1 MQYIILRG
9 SFRYRKFL
17 AGLRREFDGV
27 GGPACAGRETIP
39 GMTWAFGCRQGER
52 MKYVEV
58 IAEASSSNTVQAVAE
73 KAKAADFRLGAVGED
88 GMRQMRMLVSDD
100 HLQVALD
107 SLQNTLGAQ
116 PTARIAV
123 LALEAYLP
131 KPDEDTRKQE
141 DQATAARESLYE
153 GVEKNAQLD
162 SGFLVLVALSTV
174 VAAIGLIENNVAVVI
189 GAMVIAP
196 LLGPNLALSLGTALG
211 DIVLMR
217 KAVQTLFAGILLAVA
232 LSVGLGMLWQSDITS
247 RELLLRTE
255 AGLDSVALALASG
268 AAAALSLTTGL
279 SSVLVGVMVAV
290 ALLPPAAAL
299 GLMLGQARFDLA
311 VGAGLLL
318 GINIVCINLAG
329 KIVFFIK
336 DIRPRTWLEKE
347 KAKRAMV
354 VYTAVWLVTLLLLIL
369 AIYARRSMAS

>member
-1 MQYIILRG
+1 
-9 SFRYRKFL
+9 
-17 AGLRREFDGV
+17 
-27 GGPACAGRETIP
+27 
-39 GMTWAFGCRQGER
+39 